1 MGKVEVKVAA
11 GEFENG
17 RFKDKDSKKIAFD
30 SKVHG
35 RDAKDKAYKKTGV
48 IDMER

>member
-35 RDAKDKAYKKTGV
+35 RDAKDKEYKKTDV
-48 IDMER
+48 IDMEK